1 MDEFSF
7 DDRDAL
13 VTADIDLI
21 MDDEPCDTMPSDAV
35 TMWQDDAAHILF
47 ADANPAAMG
56 QAFASPV
63 KPQRSSSGGG
73 ATNDWRQPHLRTDSR
88 PSSARG
94 HPRKHVVSGNNGA
107 IFCRAA
113 PPAVKFEPSHEPC
126 TDDIP
131 YSDLVFWLGDTA
143 TGEVECSCAMCA
155 YARAYSHRGS
165 AGFRRYSPY
174 ERLSS
179 KIPII
184 NLPRIEGVN

>member
-1 MDEFSF
+1 MDDEFSF

-21 MDDEPCDTMPSDAV
+21 MDDEPCDAMPSDAI
-35 TMWQDDAAHILF
+35 TMWQDDAARILF
-47 ADANPAAMG
+47 ADPTAMDE
-56 QAFASPV
+56 AFALPM
-63 KPQRSSSGGG
+63 KQQRSSS
-73 ATNDWRQPHLRTDSR
+73 ANEWRQPHLHTNSR
-88 PSSARG
+88 PHSARS
-94 HPRKHVVSGNNGA
+94 HQKHVVSSNNSA
-107 IFCRAA
+107 AFCRAA

-126 TDDIP
+126 TDEIP
-131 YSDLVFWLGDTA
+131 YSDLVFWLGDAA

-155 YARAYSHRGS
+155 YARVYSSRGS
-165 AGFRRYSPY
+165 AGSWRYSPY